1 MTRAEIE
8 IIVEPIIRNCLR
20 NFGDYSDKN
29 APEEVFLASIGSLR
43 PDVRRVS
50 LLVTMGQSIL
60 GESTS
65 GAGLEVGCGYGYL
78 LLPMARFL
86 PNIRWT
92 AVEHPDRAYLRD
104 EDYRKTL
111 TEYNCLLTTGD
122 ITREKLPFPDAHFT
136 IVTFSEVIEHLAVE
150 RFNFVLSEI
159 GRVIRPG
166 GILLASSPNQA
177 SLENRLRLL
186 KGKSILDLPDE
197 FSVAKGVFGHIR
209 LYTRAEMKIAMAR
222 HGLSLFQCVI
232 ESNNSGYR
240 GTSPKSFRRR
250 IHRLYERTEQAI
262 TLLRPMGDTWH
273 MAFRRLE

>member
-1 MTRAEIE
+1 
-8 IIVEPIIRNCLR
+8 
-20 NFGDYSDKN
+20 
-29 APEEVFLASIGSLR
+29 
-43 PDVRRVS
+43 
-50 LLVTMGQSIL
+50 
-60 GESTS
+60 
-65 GAGLEVGCGYGYL
+65 
-78 LLPMARFL
+78 MARFL

-111 TEYNCLLTTGD
+111 SEYNCLLTTAD

-136 IVTFSEVIEHLAVE
+136 IVTFSEVIEHLPVE
-150 RFNFVLSEI
+150 HFNFVLSEI

-177 SLENRLRLL
+177 SLENRLKLL

-197 FSVAKGVFGHIR
+197 YGFAKGVFGHIR
-209 LYTRAEMKIAMAR
+209 MYTCAEMDIVMAR
-222 HGLSLFQCVI
+222 YGFSLLQCVF

-250 IHRLYERTEQAI
+250 IRRLYERTEQQI
-262 TLLRPMGDTWH
+262 GFLRPMGDTWH
-273 MAFRRLE
+273 MAFRRKVE